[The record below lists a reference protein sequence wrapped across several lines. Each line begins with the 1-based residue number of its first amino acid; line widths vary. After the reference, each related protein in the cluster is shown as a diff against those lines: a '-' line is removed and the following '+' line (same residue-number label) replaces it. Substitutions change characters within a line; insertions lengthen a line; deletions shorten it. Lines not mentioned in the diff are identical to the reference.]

1 MGAHIETAKVKDGAL
16 DGRQGML
23 PLGEIPEK
31 KITPPEVCQRI
42 GLNWMAARELFQRGW
57 ITFDPAVLEGMT
69 SAQAAEL
76 VFVGSLVAAGCDDAI
91 LRQML
96 AELTPPYSYRMDQ
109 VYYDWTARQW
119 QLIPTET
126 NRREMF
132 DHWVDDLVESA
143 QMDKLEHLRG
153 SVDSA
158 IRELRGWMR

>member
-1 MGAHIETAKVKDGAL
+1 M
-16 DGRQGML
+16 
-23 PLGEIPEK
+23 
-31 KITPPEVCQRI
+31 
-42 GLNWMAARELFQRGW
+42 
-57 ITFDPAVLEGMT
+57 
-69 SAQAAEL
+69 
-76 VFVGSLVAAGCDDAI
+76 AAGCDDAI